1 MQVPVMAWLILG
13 AVVASVLLI
22 GWIAKNPVVFFGG
35 LLRNTVVGCVGLLV
49 IDYVGK
55 AFGIHVPLNF
65 ASAGVASVLG
75 LPGIAALAVLQRWI
89 L

>member
-1 MQVPVMAWLILG
+1 MQVPGMLWIVLG
-13 AVVASVLLI
+13 VVVAFALVV
-22 GWIAKNPVVFFGG
+22 GWIAKNPVAFFGA

-55 AFGIHVPLNF
+55 AFGIHVPLNL

-75 LPGIAALAVLQRWI
+75 LPGVAALAVLQRWM

>member
-13 AVVASVLLI
+13 AVVVLVMI
-22 GWIAKNPVVFFGG
+22 VGWIAKNPTAFLGG

-55 AFGIHVPLNF
+55 AFGVHVPLNF

-75 LPGIAALAVLQRWI
+75 LPGVAALAVLQRWI

>member
-1 MQVPVMAWLILG
+1 MQVPAMAWLILG
-13 AVVASVLLI
+13 AVVVLAMI
-22 GWIAKNPVVFFGG
+22 VGWIAKHPAAVFAA

-49 IDYVGK
+49 IDYLGK
-55 AFGIHVPLNF
+55 AFGVHVPLNF

-75 LPGIAALAVLQRWI
+75 LPGVAALAVLQRWI

>member
-1 MQVPVMAWLILG
+1 MQVPAMAWVILG
-13 AVVASVLLI
+13 AVVALVMII
-22 GWIAKNPVVFFGG
+22 GWIAKNPAAFFGA

-49 IDYVGK
+49 IDYLGK
-55 AFGIHVPLNF
+55 AFGVHVPLNF

-75 LPGIAALAVLQRWI
+75 LPGVAALAVLQRWI

>member
-1 MQVPVMAWLILG
+1 MQIPAVAWMILG
-13 AVVASVLLI
+13 AVVALAMVI
-22 GWIAKNPVVFFGG
+22 GWIVKNPAAFFGA

-49 IDYVGK
+49 IDYLGK
-55 AFGIHVPLNF
+55 AFGVHVPLNF

-75 LPGIAALAVLQRWI
+75 LPGVAALAVLQRWI